1 MKKLI
6 FTLLLAV
13 GSVAAF
19 AQCGKTVVLK
29 SSETR
34 KLSANGDVVDTKP
47 ETAEVVI
54 SPTKVHIVPGDD
66 PVMEG
71 EVKSVTCDWKTPF
84 KEGKMVVSTHL
95 KRDDGNEFDAT
106 ITIEGKDGK
115 VMLTFESP
123 DMQGMKVQI
132 TADSFVE
139 KS

>member
-6 FTLLLAV
+6 FTMLLAI
-13 GSVAAF
+13 GCTATF
-19 AQCGKTVVLK
+19 AQCGKTVILK

-34 KLSANGDVVDTKP
+34 KVTATGELIDTKP
-47 ETAEVVI
+47 ESAEVVI
-54 SPTKVHIVPGDD
+54 SPTKVHVVPGDD

-71 EVKSVTCDWKTPF
+71 DVKSITCDWKTPF

-115 VMLTFESP
+115 VTLTFESP
-123 DMQGMKVQI
+123 DMQGMKVQV